1 MTPAQL
7 QYAEQRMQ
15 QKWYELV
22 MAEQQGAAIPALER
36 MYNAY
41 VLAMEEYNRCS
52 SLYQEESQE
61 NGPKRNETEVRPRKM
76 KPKSSRYNAGQAK
89 LAS

>member
-52 SLYQEESQE
+52 AVYQIECRAESDDPVLRKRVAKSKTSLH
-61 NGPKRNETEVRPRKM
+61 
-76 KPKSSRYNAGQAK
+76 NAGQAK

>member
-52 SLYQEESQE
+52 SVYQQQCQANSEDSVMR
-61 NGPKRNETEVRPRKM
+61 KRATKSR
-76 KPKSSRYNAGQAK
+76 SSRHIAEQAK

>member
-7 QYAEQRMQ
+7 QNAEQRMQ

-52 SLYQEESQE
+52 SVYQDESQATS
-61 NGPKRNETEVRPRKM
+61 PKSNDPVMRPHKM
-76 KPKSSRYNAGQAK
+76 KPKTSLHNAGQAK

>member
-41 VLAMEEYNRCS
+41 VLAMEEYNRYSNAYQQACQANNDEAVMRKRAAKSKS
-52 SLYQEESQE
+52 SLH
-61 NGPKRNETEVRPRKM
+61 
-76 KPKSSRYNAGQAK
+76 SSEQAK